1 MSYSMTWMQSEWAIA
16 LGWTFVHSLW
26 QIALIGLLLYVVLRR
41 IPGRS
46 AHTRYTI
53 STFALWMVVIVSL
66 STFLIMLPDNPAAR
80 ELSGT
85 IIVKTVNQP
94 LSLTQKISIW
104 LEVRMPLMLSIWS
117 GGVALLM
124 LRLALSLAWVRHMR
138 TTATPEIQIQEVL
151 DAMISRLKLKV
162 KPGTSGSGLVSS
174 PVTIGHFKP
183 LILFPIG
190 IINQLS
196 PAEVEAIL
204 THELA
209 HIARRDY
216 LSNLIQSV
224 IETIFYY
231 HPITWWISGM
241 VRTERENRADDLAV
255 KWCGDHLEY
264 AKALMTVQEM
274 QARQTPSL
282 AIGFASRKGAML
294 ARIQRILN
302 VPYKNHNQ
310 MEKTV
315 LLSLSSLCFL
325 AFTVTTHTPKTTA
338 DDLVTK
344 TINVTVD
351 VPSKQDSIPA
361 EGTYRIHKKTDTEDI
376 SVEVENGDI
385 KQLKVD
391 GKEIQPSEYNGYSQV
406 IEELFGSM
414 EAPAMVQGF
423 NITIPDLP
431 AIPNMPNLPQGIYFE
446 MPELPEMPEIPEM
459 PEMPEIPNIELE
471 KYLEGA
477 RMMELQ
483 GLDGLNGLAIGG
495 NQTIRI
501 MADSASDGM
510 ARMIIITNGDTSLI
524 TSKEIEIMQGQP
536 FKVELG
542 SPIENQEEWKAMQ
555 DAWREQTEAYRKQQQ
570 VWREQSRAQ
579 QDAMRQEQNQLR
591 KEYRGQLSWSD
602 EDQRAMERDLGL
614 EQGTMLR
621 YIVPTPR
628 LSLSDQMV
636 QDGLVEPGTEVEVQL
651 TPDKLK
657 INGEKM
663 PESVHQKYLKLYEQQ
678 QGVELSGNSR
688 VEFTTKSKQRM

>member
-85 IIVKTVNQP
+85 IILKTVNQP

-138 TTATPEIQIQEVL
+138 TTATPELQIQEVL

-162 KPGTSGSGLVSS
+162 KPGTSGSALVSS

-338 DDLVTK
+338 GDLVTK

-536 FKVELG
+536 FQVELG
-542 SPIENQEEWKAMQ
+542 NPIENQEEWKAMQ

>member
-85 IIVKTVNQP
+85 IILKTVNQP

-138 TTATPEIQIQEVL
+138 TTAIPELQIQEVL

-162 KPGTSGSGLVSS
+162 KPGTSGSALVSS

-338 DDLVTK
+338 GDLVTK

-446 MPELPEMPEIPEM
+446 MPELPELPEM

-536 FKVELG
+536 FQVELG
-542 SPIENQEEWKAMQ
+542 NPIENQEEWKAMQ